1 MFKIVVLCILPLTTF
16 ELDYNDSV
24 ETEMRRYRRQTRPAG
39 SDGAKPSSTSSI
51 AGTVSPTTKLQ
62 PQPQD
67 NPPFHPITT
76 QSTYHF
82 EQISFS
88 RESWSPFL

>member
-1 MFKIVVLCILPLTTF
+1 MFKIAVLCILPLTTF
-16 ELDYNDSV
+16 ELDYSDSV

-76 QSTYHF
+76 INCSTQSTYHF

-88 RESWSPFL
+88 RKF

>member
-76 QSTYHF
+76 KSTYHF

>member
-16 ELDYNDSV
+16 ELDYSDSV

-62 PQPQD
+62 PQPQVRWGEGA
-67 NPPFHPITT
+67 N
-76 QSTYHF
+76 
-82 EQISFS
+82 FS
-88 RESWSPFL
+88 LSMSSYELIFRLKML